1 MVSLI
6 FTCAG
11 VINGAAARG
20 QEERGVTSAG
30 LPAGLLS
37 SPPSNEAA
45 QHPNNNIFPPHEGS
59 RVILWG
65 GDGGGVLSKAYCTCR
80 GRSNENFSFK
90 KAPRI
95 CEGCLEDS
103 RL

>member
-1 MVSLI
+1 MARSALAPAVAEMSLSGSGARGMVSLI

-59 RVILWG
+59 RVILWR
-65 GDGGGVLSKAYCTCR
+65 GDGGG
-80 GRSNENFSFK
+80 GF
-90 KAPRI
+90 
-95 CEGCLEDS
+95 
-103 RL
+103 